1 MVDDDAGEVTRLLHE
16 IKAGRR
22 DAMEDLVPLVYD
34 ELRRIAGRHMRR
46 ESEGHTLQPTAL
58 VNEAYMKLV
67 DQTSADWQGR
77 THFLAVASGAMR
89 RILIDHARGRLRQK
103 RGAELRRV
111 DIEEVLEREGA
122 SDADLVDLHDALE
135 RLAALDERQ
144 ARVVELRF
152 FGGLSVDEV
161 AATLEVSKR
170 TVEGEWTHA
179 KAWLRR
185 ELRRSRD
192 K

>member
-192 K
+192 E

>member
-1 MVDDDAGEVTRLLHE
+1 MDPGPGDVTKLLGELAG
-16 IKAGRR
+16 GRR
-22 DAMEDLVPLVYD
+22 DAVEELVPLVYA
-34 ELRRIAGRHMRR
+34 ELRGIAARHMRR

-67 DQTSADWQGR
+67 DQTRVDWQGR

-89 RILIDHARGRLRQK
+89 RILIDHARGRLRAK
-103 RGAELRRV
+103 RGGEFRRV
-111 DIEEVLEREGA
+111 DIDDVLEKAACTEH
-122 SDADLVDLHDALE
+122 DLMDLTEALE

-144 ARVVELRF
+144 ARVVELRY
-152 FGGLSVDEV
+152 FGGLSVEET
-161 AATLEVSKR
+161 AETLGVSKR

-179 KAWLRR
+179 KAWLKR
-185 ELRRSRD
+185 ELS